1 MRFPLVPV
9 LSAAVLSS
17 CLGVARLGAQSAPGT
32 SATHHADVLIGLRF
46 GTPGIGLEIGKLLT
60 NHISARVGAYYVKVT
75 ATKAQSDVTYNASL
89 KLQAMSAL
97 VDLYPWSRGAFH
109 FTAGITTNPMT
120 VTGTGQPTGGTY
132 DINGTTYTSAQV
144 GTLTAV
150 AKFPGTSPYVGIGF
164 GTPSRSGGAVAFL
177 FDLGAVIGQPT
188 ITLSATGA
196 ASDPTLMADMQAQ
209 VTKTQSDVRKYLKV
223 YPVLAFGLAVR
234 F

>member
-17 CLGVARLGAQSAPGT
+17 CLGVARLGAQAAPGT
-32 SATHHADVLIGLRF
+32 SATHHADVSIGLRF
-46 GTPGIGLEIGKLLT
+46 GTPGLGLELGKLLT
-60 NHISARVGAYYVKVT
+60 DHLSVRVGAYYVKVT
-75 ATKAQSDVTYNASL
+75 ATKAQSDVTYDASL
-89 KLQAMSAL
+89 KLHAVSAL
-97 VDLYPWSRGAFH
+97 VDLYPWRRGGFH
-109 FTAGITTNPMT
+109 FTAGIATNPMT

-132 DINGTTYTSAQV
+132 DINGTSYTSAQV

-150 AKFPGTSPYVGIGF
+150 AKFPGTNPYVGIGF
-164 GTPSRSGGAVAFL
+164 GTPSRSGGAVEFL

-196 ASDPTLMADMQAQ
+196 ANDPALLADMQAQ
-209 VTKTQSDVRKYLKV
+209 VAQTQSDVRKYLKV
-223 YPVLAFGLAVR
+223 YPVLAFGLALR